1 MLLKGAI
8 KMKRILAIIISVA
21 MIATM
26 LAVSVSAEKEVG
38 GDNGVLTFEP
48 TTPPGED
55 LNVKV
60 TEITHKYAVDLV
72 YSLQDLVIDGAITW
86 NVNTMKY
93 EVGGNSLE
101 NTTRKVKVYNR
112 SDLPVYA
119 YATISNTNDAD
130 GITVT
135 AEKDSATNKLTIAKA
150 TAGVGASNG
159 TSTVEELVINL
170 TSANWNAVAEYYAAQ
185 RLASANQ
192 ATDTFRI
199 ATVTVT
205 ITKD

>member
-1 MLLKGAI
+1 MKGAI
-8 KMKRILAIIISVA
+8 KMKKILAIILAVA
-21 MIATM
+21 MLTAM
-26 LAVSVSAEKEVG
+26 LAVSVSAEQEVG
-38 GDNGVLTFEP
+38 GADGVTTFEP
-48 TTPPGED
+48 TTPTGED

-72 YSLQDLVIDGAITW
+72 YSLSDLTIDGNITW

-93 EVGGNSLE
+93 EVGGNTLE
-101 NTTRKVKVYNR
+101 NTTRKVKVNNR

-119 YATISNTNDAD
+119 YATITNTNDAD
-130 GITVT
+130 GITV
-135 AEKDSATNKLTIAKA
+135 AAVNNSAQNKLTVDKA
-150 TAGVGASNG
+150 TAGTGGNDGTLTVG
-159 TSTVEELVINL
+159 ELVINL

>member
-1 MLLKGAI
+1 MKKLLAV
-8 KMKRILAIIISVA
+8 LLTL
-21 MIATM
+21 TM
-26 LAVSVSAEKEVG
+26 LVTLPAFGASAEKEVG
-38 GDNGVLTFEP
+38 GENGVLTFEP
-48 TTPPGED
+48 TTPNGED

-72 YSLQDLVIDGAITW
+72 YSLQDLVIDGNITW

-93 EVGGNSLE
+93 EVGGYKLQ
-101 NTTRKVKVYNR
+101 NTERKVKVYNR

-119 YATISNTNDAD
+119 FATISNTNDAD
-130 GITVT
+130 GITV
-135 AEKDSATNKLTIAKA
+135 AAVNNSAQTKLTVDKA
-150 TAGVGASNG
+150 TAGSGTGNG

-185 RLASANQ
+185 RLASNNQ
-192 ATDTFRI
+192 ETDTFRI

-205 ITKD
+205 ISKE

>member
-1 MLLKGAI
+1 MKKLLAV
-8 KMKRILAIIISVA
+8 LLTL
-21 MIATM
+21 TM
-26 LAVSVSAEKEVG
+26 LVTLPAFGASAEKEVG
-38 GDNGVLTFEP
+38 GADGVTTFDP
-48 TTPPGED
+48 TTLKGED

-72 YSLQDLVIDGAITW
+72 YSLQDLTLEGTITW

-119 YATISNTNDAD
+119 YATITNTNDAD

-150 TAGVGASNG
+150 TAGVGTNNG
-159 TSTVEELVINL
+159 SHTLGELTINL
-170 TSANWNAVAEYYAAQ
+170 KSGDWNAVAEYYAAQ

-192 ATDTFRI
+192 ETDTFRI

-205 ITKD
+205 ISKN

>member
-1 MLLKGAI
+1 MKKLLAV
-8 KMKRILAIIISVA
+8 LLTL
-21 MIATM
+21 TM
-26 LAVSVSAEKEVG
+26 LVTLPAFGTSAEKEVG

-48 TTPPGED
+48 TTPTGEN

-60 TEITHKYAVDLV
+60 TQITHKYAVDLV

-93 EVGGNSLE
+93 EVGGNTLKDDA
-101 NTTRKVKVYNR
+101 RKVKVYNR

-119 YATISNTNDAD
+119 YATITNTNDAD

-150 TAGVGASNG
+150 TAGTGAANG
-159 TSTVEELVINL
+159 TSTVGDLVINL
-170 TSANWNAVAEYYAAQ
+170 TSANWNAVA
-185 RLASANQ
+185 
-192 ATDTFRI
+192 
-199 ATVTVT
+199 
-205 ITKD
+205 

>member
-1 MLLKGAI
+1 MKKLLAV
-8 KMKRILAIIISVA
+8 LLTL
-21 MIATM
+21 TM
-26 LAVSVSAEKEVG
+26 LVTLPAFGASAEKEVG
-38 GDNGVLTFEP
+38 GDSGVTTFDP
-48 TTPPGED
+48 TTPTGED

-72 YSLQDLVIDGAITW
+72 YSLSDLVIDGAITW

-93 EVGGNSLE
+93 EVGGNTLE
-101 NTTRKVKVYNR
+101 DTTRKVKVYNR

-119 YATISNTNDAD
+119 YATITNTNDND
-130 GITVT
+130 GITV
-135 AEKDSATNKLTIAKA
+135 AAVNKDADNKLTVAKA
-150 TAGVGASNG
+150 TAGSGTQNG
-159 TSTVEELVINL
+159 SSTVGELVINL

-192 ATDTFRI
+192 ATDSFRI